1 MRFLRR
7 ISLLTILALLCA
19 MVPASLAE
27 DFAVD
32 MEEEDFVEETVEEV
46 DSLDLSDLMFED
58 EVSAP
63 ENNDLVLFDAG
74 LCEADGEEQVAP
86 AVAANASS
94 DFDID
99 EDGVLVRYTGF
110 DKNVTIPSSVKEIG
124 VSAFSWC
131 DTLVSVIIPN
141 NVTRIQSYAFSYCE
155 KLESITIPSS
165 VTSIDRNTFCDSD
178 NFIIRGI
185 AGSYVEKYANGL
197 GIPFN
202 APIISFDESI
212 DFDEEEEKYEGIII
226 HINQAQTLKAVQRPS
241 DLART
246 LRWSSSNTKVA
257 TVDQNGNVKGIQE
270 GSATITVATADGKG
284 KAANIEVYVPEP
296 LTVEIKYDESEIEM
310 GKTLEFSAYL
320 YDSYT
325 DDDNIDMPVTWSVSD
340 KTILSITKTGKD
352 SEGDYCVTLKGLK
365 PGKATLTATTAN
377 GGKDSITVEVCRPEA
392 DSVTINQKG
401 PITLKAGKK
410 YTLTA
415 KVLPAEADQKVT
427 WYSNDTD
434 VAIVSKTGIVTAVS
448 GGEATIWVETDNYCS
463 DSIEIRVPPVPP
475 TRVKLN
481 RTKATVGVSDILV
494 LSTSLLPKNA
504 TSDCTFT
511 SSNKKV
517 ISVGL
522 AFSDAAFL
530 VAHKKGKATITV
542 KTENGKKAKC
552 VVTVKAAPKKVT
564 LYKGSKKLKNKQT
577 LTLKKGKTLK
587 LKAKLPAKTAASL
600 TWTSSKP
607 TVATVDENGKITA
620 LKPGTTTIT
629 VKTHNKKT
637 AKVKI
642 KVK

>member
-27 DFAVD
+27 DFAID
-32 MEEEDFVEETVEEV
+32 IEEEDFAEETVEEV

-58 EVSAP
+58 EVSMP
-63 ENNDLVLFDAG
+63 ENNDMDLLDAD
-74 LCEADGEEQVAP
+74 LYEADGEEQAAP

-94 DFDID
+94 DFEID
-99 EDGVLVRYTGF
+99 EDGVLIQYTGF
-110 DKNVTIPSSVKEIG
+110 DKNVVIPSSVTEINEYAFQNVTTLETVTIPNSVTYIGDYAFSECEKLKSISIPSSVTEIG
-124 VSAFSWC
+124 ESAFYDC
-131 DTLVSVIIPN
+131 DSLKSVTLSKGIKCLESYIFSSCDMLENIVIPDSVTSIK
-141 NVTRIQSYAFSYCE
+141 SYAFSDCSN
-155 KLESITIPSS
+155 LESITIPSS
-165 VTSIDRNTFCDSD
+165 VASIARNAFVDGSEI
-178 NFIIRGI
+178 FVIRGV
-185 AGSYVEKYANGL
+185 AGSYAEKYANGV

-202 APIISFDESI
+202 APVVT
-212 DFDEEEEKYEGIII
+212 FDEETEWDYDYDKDEE
-226 HINQAQTLKAVQRPS
+226 INCIYVYLNQSRTLKAVQKPS
-241 DLART
+241 DLATT
-246 LRWSSSNTKVA
+246 LKWSSSNNKIA
-257 TVDQNGNVKGIQE
+257 TVDQNGTVKGIAE
-270 GSATITVATADGKG
+270 GIVTITAATANGNG
-284 KAANIEVYVPEP
+284 KAAN
-296 LTVEIKYDESEIEM
+296 LTVKV
-310 GKTLEFSAYL
+310 F
-320 YDSYT
+320 
-325 DDDNIDMPVTWSVSD
+325 
-340 KTILSITKTGKD
+340 
-352 SEGDYCVTLKGLK
+352 C
-365 PGKATLTATTAN
+365 
-377 GGKDSITVEVCRPEA
+377 PEA
-392 DSVTINQKG
+392 ESVTIEQKG
-401 PITLKAGKK
+401 PITLKAGEK

-415 KVLPAEADQKVT
+415 KVLPAGASQKVT
-427 WYSNDTD
+427 WSTYDTD
-434 VAIVSKTGIVTAVS
+434 VVTVSKTGVVTAVS
-448 GGEATIWVETDNYCS
+448 GGEATIWVETDNGYE
-463 DSIEIRVPPVPP
+463 DSIVIRVSPVPP
-475 TRVKLN
+475 TSVKLN